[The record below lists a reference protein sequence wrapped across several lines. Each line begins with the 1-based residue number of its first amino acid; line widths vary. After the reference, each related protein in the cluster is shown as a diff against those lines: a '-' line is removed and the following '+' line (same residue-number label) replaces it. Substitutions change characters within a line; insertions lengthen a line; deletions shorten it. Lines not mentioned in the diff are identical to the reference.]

1 MSCCGGGRSRG
12 SSIVLPRTGVAGGGG
27 APSRVRPTLA
37 VFRYEG
43 DKPLLVIGGATGA
56 RYRFTGNGSEVAVD
70 IRDRTSV
77 RQVPRL
83 REMRLV

>member
-12 SSIVLPRTGVAGGGG
+12 GSIALPRSGVAVGG
-27 APSRVRPTLA
+27 APSHVRPTLA

-43 DKPLLVIGGATGA
+43 DRPLLVIGGATGA
-56 RYRFTGNGSEVAVD
+56 KYRFTGNGSEIAVD
-70 IRDRTSV
+70 IRDRISM